1 MRVAII
7 GFGVMGRIHYRIL
20 RAMSGVEVAAVC
32 DPAARPPSE
41 TKWYAE
47 PAAMLAAERPDTAV
61 IAVPTP
67 LHHDITLAC
76 VKRGVHVFVEKPVAA
91 SAAEARRMI
100 RAVAKARVKSAVG
113 HVERF
118 NPVVQAL
125 RRELAGRKILSISFT
140 RVGHMPPRISGVGV
154 LTDLAVHDIDLL
166 GFITGRRI
174 RRSSVYASRAI
185 RNHHEDSANLSF
197 ELEGGVLATITTN
210 WLTPFKRR
218 KIEVTTAHGYF
229 EADLIAQEL
238 REYSAYKDDGTYL
251 TRPCAVRKG
260 EPLAGELRALAAYL
274 GSGKRGDL
282 ASFEDSLFTL
292 EVIERGAA
300 GTGRAKAGRR

>member
-20 RAMSGVEVAAVC
+20 RAMPGVEVAAVC
-32 DPAARPPSE
+32 DPVARPPSE
-41 TKWYAE
+41 TRWY
-47 PAAMLAAERPDTAV
+47 PDTQAMLDRERPDLAIV
-61 IAVPTP
+61 AVPTP
-67 LHHDITLAC
+67 LHHDITRAC
-76 VKRGVHVFVEKPVAA
+76 VKRGVHVFVEKPVA
-91 SAAEARRMI
+91 SSVAEARSMI
-100 RAVAKARVKSAVG
+100 RAVARARVKSAVG

-125 RRELAGRKILSISFT
+125 RQQLARRKILSISFT

-166 GFITGRRI
+166 RFITGRRI
-174 RRSSVYASRAI
+174 LRTSVYASRAI

-197 ELEGGVLATITTN
+197 ELDGGVLATITTN

-218 KIEVTTAHGYF
+218 KIEVTTADGYF

-238 REYSAYKDDGTYL
+238 REYSAYKDDDTFL
-251 TRPCAVRKG
+251 TRPCPVRKG
-260 EPLAGELRALAAYL
+260 EPLAGELRALVSYL
-274 GSGKRGDL
+274 ESGKRGDL
-282 ASFEDSLFTL
+282 ASLEESLFTL
-292 EVIERGAA
+292 EVIEA
-300 GTGRAKAGRR
+300 GTARQRNAGRR